1 MSTVE
6 MCAACAEFREL
17 QRMAEEIAAEM
28 DAIKERIRAAMGDRS
43 EVIAGE
49 YKISNKTVTGSRLD
63 TKALKKELPEV
74 AARFTVETV
83 QTRFQIR

>member
-1 MSTVE
+1 MSINE

-17 QRMAEEIAAEM
+17 QRMSEEITAEM
-28 DAIKERIRAAMGDRS
+28 EAIKERIRAAMGDQS
-43 EVIAGE
+43 EVVAGE

-63 TKALKKELPEV
+63 TKALKNELPEV
-74 AARFTVETV
+74 AARYTIATV